1 MYLFSIVF
9 ILVLIVVPLQLQFN
23 IFRIN
28 KQREEDDIHKAYEI
42 DINEKEQQHLVK
54 EK

>member
-1 MYLFSIVF
+1 MYFFSVIF
-9 ILVLIVVPLQLQFN
+9 LLILIVVPLQLWFN

-42 DINEKEQQHLVK
+42 DINEKD
-54 EK
+54 